1 MNSETKR
8 CDLTTKRDLFIF
20 IKTCHQVMI
29 QVRFGVS
36 ERWVKISKREAMDL
50 ANNLSDDATAT
61 DCEMYSGTFGQYDF
75 KSGNLYLG

>member
-8 CDLTTKRDLFIF
+8 CNLTTKRDLFIF

-50 ANNLSDDATAT
+50 ANDLPDNTAT
-61 DCEMYSGTFGQYDF
+61 YCEMYSGTFGQYDF

>member
-1 MNSETKR
+1 
-8 CDLTTKRDLFIF
+8 
-20 IKTCHQVMI
+20 MI

-50 ANNLSDDATAT
+50 ANDLPDNTAT
-61 DCEMYSGTFGQYDF
+61 YCEMYSGTFGQYDF